1 MVLIYSICFRRWKTL
16 HDTWYPDNGWSAE
29 IYTGHIN
36 HTHLASLDKLINS
49 LQELV
54 DDKEYLKWVDPW
66 WNSFKDYTESKTN
79 LTSWKELTTDA
90 DLFSMTL
97 SDWLFDSSGSGRKPE
112 IRFNNLTNLTCNE
125 PAPDIQASK
134 IKFSYLLF
142 DGPEEHV
149 PAKRKV
155 EQLIAESGLPGSF
168 SFVKVYAAWETD
180 EIIGYELWR
189 NIGLALAAIFTV
201 IVILLANI
209 RISLMV
215 FLTVVLTLVD
225 IVGFL
230 HFWDITI
237 DIISCVNIV
246 LAVGLCVDYSV
257 HIGHAYI
264 VAKGTYY

>member
-1 MVLIYSICFRRWKTL
+1 
-16 HDTWYPDNGWSAE
+16 
-29 IYTGHIN
+29 
-36 HTHLASLDKLINS
+36 
-49 LQELV
+49 
-54 DDKEYLKWVDPW
+54 
-66 WNSFKDYTESKTN
+66 
-79 LTSWKELTTDA
+79 
-90 DLFSMTL
+90 MTL

-112 IRFNNLTNLTCNE
+112 IRFNNLTNLTCSE

-155 EQLIAESGLPGSF
+155 EQLITESGLPGSF

-264 VAKGTYY
+264 VAKGIIE